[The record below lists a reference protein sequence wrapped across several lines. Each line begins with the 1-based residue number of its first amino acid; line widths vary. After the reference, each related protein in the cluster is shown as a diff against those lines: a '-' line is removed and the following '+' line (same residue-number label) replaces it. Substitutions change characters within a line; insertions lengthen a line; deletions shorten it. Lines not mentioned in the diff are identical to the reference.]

1 MLKFIFMKSFRGS
14 SLLFLGL
21 LLSFSSFFLSGCFKD
36 EGTNLEEELRKQ
48 QEAYFKQL
56 GMDTVLIKQHLAD
69 KGITNA
75 KRTASGLFYVEQVVG
90 QGKKPA
96 ANKGVTVQY
105 KLESLAGEALD
116 DGSFSFTMGAS
127 QVVPGF
133 EEGVSLMKVGG
144 KSQLYVP
151 SGLGYGT
158 GGSLGPNKILVFDV
172 DLLAATQ

>member
-1 MLKFIFMKSFRGS
+1 MLKFNVSKSFRGS

-21 LLSFSSFFLSGCFKD
+21 LLSFSPFFLSGCFKED
-36 EGTNLEEELRKQ
+36 DTNLEEELRKQ

-56 GMDTVLIKQHLAD
+56 GIDTVLIKQHLVD
-69 KGITNA
+69 HGITNA
-75 KRTASGLFYVEQVVG
+75 KRTPSGLFYVEQEVG

-105 KLESLAGEALD
+105 KLHSLEGDLLD
-116 DGSFSFTMGAS
+116 DGSFNFTMGAR
-127 QVVPGF
+127 QVVVGF

-158 GGSLGPNKILVFDV
+158 GGSLGPNKILIFDV
-172 DLLAATQ
+172 ELLAAEQ